1 MTYPNQVLQ
10 LLKHESGSPTV
21 ASTSKNP
28 KLQFTVWR
36 SGRSTTLNGSV
47 IDMTSG
53 IGCTYPSF
61 KDLIIFGQGKREWR
75 GGAYDSVEHEASTN
89 RQRGNYVFSVEMRS
103 IGLLLAKAL
112 GGLINFL
119 PTLEDSVTKRR
130 SLRVLAEHS

>member
-1 MTYPNQVLQ
+1 MAYPNQVLQ
-10 LLKHESGSPTV
+10 LLKHESGSLTA
-21 ASTSKNP
+21 ASSSENP

-75 GGAYDSVEHEASTN
+75 GGAYASVEHEASTN
-89 RQRGNYVFSVEMRS
+89 RKDRNHVFSVEMRFT
-103 IGLLLAKAL
+103 GLLLAKDL
-112 GGLINFL
+112 GGLISFL
-119 PTLEDSVTKRR
+119 LTLEDSVTKRR
-130 SLRVLAEHS
+130 SLRVSKERS